1 MGERAI
7 KLLLAPRFFTTVEE
21 ITIANVTMTANAP
34 AYVLALDLGTTGN
47 RAILFD
53 AEGVIV
59 SQAYKELTQYYP
71 QPGWLEHDPRE
82 IWQDTYL
89 AMQTALQKAGVAASN
104 VAAIGMSVQ
113 RETCL
118 LWDKNTGRPLHNAI
132 VWQDRRTAPLC
143 NQLTEQGYAAE
154 ISDRTGLVLD
164 AYFSATKLAWLLEH
178 IQRWQDPPI
187 DLDNV
192 LAGTI
197 DTWILWNLTGG
208 QVHATEHS
216 NASRTMLMNLAEQQW
231 DNRLLELFGIP
242 AHLMPSIQ
250 PSLGLFGYTKPE
262 LLGASVPITAILGDQ
277 QASLFAHGCDRPGLL
292 KCTYGTGCFLIAHTG
307 EQLPRSKNQL
317 LSTIAWTQSDTQG
330 SQENSSLHHKVG
342 YALEGSMF
350 TTGAC
355 IQWLRDGIKVITAAA
370 DTELMARQ
378 VANNGGVYF
387 VPALSGLGAPH
398 WDMSAR
404 GAFFGITGGVQR
416 EHMVRS
422 VLEAIAYQVK
432 EVVQAINQDSGTD
445 IALLKVDGG
454 ACQND
459 FLMQFQADA
468 LGIPVER
475 PKVLDASA
483 QGAAFAAGLAVG
495 FWQDYAALTSSR
507 QIDQIFQPGE
517 GVTQAQDNFT
527 TWLEAVRRAKHWA
540 N

>member
-1 MGERAI
+1 
-7 KLLLAPRFFTTVEE
+7 
-21 ITIANVTMTANAP
+21 MTANKS

-53 AEGVIV
+53 TQGVIV

-71 QPGWLEHDPRE
+71 QAGWLEHDPRE
-82 IWQDTYL
+82 IWQDTCW
-89 AMQTALQKAGVAASN
+89 AMQTCLQKAGVVASD

-118 LWDKNTGRPLHNAI
+118 LWDKSTGRPLHNAI

-154 ISDRTGLVLD
+154 ISDRTGLVVD

-178 IQRWQDPPI
+178 IQQYQDPPI
-187 DLDNV
+187 DFDNV

-216 NASRTMLMNLAEQQW
+216 NASRTMLMNLAQQQW
-231 DNRLLELFGIP
+231 DSKLLELFRIP
-242 AHLMPSIQ
+242 AQLMPEIQ
-250 PSLGLFGYTKPE
+250 PSLSLFGYTKPD
-262 LLGASVPITAILGDQ
+262 LLGESVPITAILGDQ
-277 QASLFAHGCDRPGLL
+277 QAALFAHGCDRPGLL

-307 EQLPRSKNQL
+307 EQLQRSSYQL
-317 LSTIAWTQSDTQG
+317 LSTIAWTQSDLERGRVGERESGRVSPPHPLTPG
-330 SQENSSLHHKVG
+330 LRTATLTPPHKVG
-342 YALEGSMF
+342 YALEGSIF

-370 DTELMARQ
+370 DTELMAQR
-378 VANNGGVYF
+378 VIDNGGVYF

-432 EVVQAINQDSGTD
+432 EVVQAINQDSGID
-445 IALLKVDGG
+445 INCLKVDGG
-454 ACQND
+454 ACQNN
-459 FLMQFQADA
+459 FLMQFQADV
-468 LGIPVER
+468 LGIPIER
-475 PKVLDASA
+475 PEVLDASA

-495 FWQDYAALTSSR
+495 FWQDYAALTASR
-507 QIDQIFQPGE
+507 KTDRIFQPGE
-517 GVTQAQDNFT
+517 GATQAQDNFQ
-527 TWLEAVRRAKHWA
+527 TWLEAVGRAKHWVQ
-540 N
+540 

>member
-1 MGERAI
+1 
-7 KLLLAPRFFTTVEE
+7 
-21 ITIANVTMTANAP
+21 MTAHAP

-47 RAILFD
+47 RAILFN
-53 AEGVIV
+53 AEGAIV

-71 QPGWLEHDPRE
+71 QPGWLEHDPRQ
-82 IWQDTYL
+82 IWEDTL
-89 AMQTALQKAGVAASN
+89 WAMQTTLQKAGVAASA

-118 LWDKNTGRPLHNAI
+118 LWDKTTGRPLHNAI

-143 NQLTEQGYAAE
+143 NQLAQQGYAAE
-154 ISDRTGLVLD
+154 IYEHTGLVLD
-164 AYFSATKLAWLLEH
+164 AYFSATKLAWLLDAIEG
-178 IQRWQDPPI
+178 QDPPI

-216 NASRTMLMNLAEQQW
+216 NASRTMLMNLAQQQW
-231 DNRLLELFGIP
+231 DSRLLELFGIP
-242 AHLMPSIQ
+242 GYLLPTIQ
-250 PSLGLFGYTKPE
+250 TSLGLFGYTQPE
-262 LLGASVPITAILGDQ
+262 LLGDSVPITAILGDQ

-307 EQLPRSKNQL
+307 EQLARSQNQL
-317 LSTIAWTQSDTQG
+317 LSTMAWTQADRERGEEGEGAQG
-330 SQENSSLHHKVG
+330 RTSPLAYQVG
-342 YALEGSMF
+342 YALEGSIF

-355 IQWLRDGIKVITAAA
+355 IQWLRDGIKIITTAA
-370 DTELMARQ
+370 DTELMAQR
-378 VANNGGVYF
+378 VADNGGVYF

-432 EVVQAINQDSGTD
+432 EVVQAINQDTGNA
-445 IALLKVDGG
+445 IGRLKVDGG
-454 ACQND
+454 ICQNN
-459 FLMQFQADA
+459 FLMQFQADV

-475 PKVLDASA
+475 PEVLDASA
-483 QGAAFAAGLAVG
+483 QGAAFAAGLAAG
-495 FWQDYAALTSSR
+495 FWQDYTELISSR
-507 QIDQIFQPGE
+507 RIDRVFHPGE
-517 GVTQAQDNFT
+517 GATQAQANFP
-527 TWLEAVRRAKHWA
+527 TWLEAINRAKHWA
-540 N
+540 T

>member
-1 MGERAI
+1 MTER
-7 KLLLAPRFFTTVEE
+7 T
-21 ITIANVTMTANAP
+21 P
-34 AYVLALDLGTTGN
+34 AYILALDLGTTGN
-47 RAILFD
+47 RAILFNSQG
-53 AEGVIV
+53 AIV
-59 SQAYKELTQYYP
+59 SQAYKELSQYYP

-82 IWQDTYL
+82 IWQDTCW
-89 AMQTALQKAGVAASN
+89 AMQTVLQKAEITAKE
-104 VAAIGMSVQ
+104 VAAIGISVQ

-143 NQLTEQGYAAE
+143 NQLTEQGYADE
-154 ISDRTGLVLD
+154 ICDRTGLVLD
-164 AYFSATKLAWLLEH
+164 AYFSATKLTWLLEH
-178 IQRWQDPPI
+178 IQQWQDPSI
-187 DLDNV
+187 ELDNV

-208 QVHATEHS
+208 QVHATDHS
-216 NASRTMLMNLAEQQW
+216 NASRTMLMNLAQLQW
-231 DNRLLELFGIP
+231 DSKLLELFGIS
-242 AHLMPSIQ
+242 AHLMPEIQ
-250 PSLGLFGYTKPE
+250 PSLGLFGHTKPE
-262 LLGASVPITAILGDQ
+262 ILGDSIPITAILGDQ

-307 EQLPRSKNQL
+307 EQLPRSQNKL
-317 LSTIAWTQSDTQG
+317 LSTVAWTQSQP
-330 SQENSSLHHKVG
+330 NSSTPDKVG

-355 IQWLRDGIKVITAAA
+355 IQWLRDGIKLITAAA
-370 DTELMARQ
+370 DTEPMAQR
-378 VANNGGVYF
+378 VADNGGVYF

-404 GAFFGITGGVQR
+404 GAFFGITGGVER
-416 EHMVRS
+416 EHLVRS

-432 EVVQAINQDSGTD
+432 EVVQAMNQDSGTA
-445 IALLKVDGG
+445 INRLKVDGG

-495 FWQDYAALTSSR
+495 FWDDYTALTSSR
-507 QIDQIFQPGE
+507 VCDRVFQPG
-517 GVTQAQDNFT
+517 GGATQAQENFQ
-527 TWLEAVRRAKHWA
+527 TWLKAVDRAKHWVD
-540 N
+540 